1 MVLKLETF
9 KVERQKSWR
18 QQEIPAIPYRL
29 SQTLKF
35 WELAWK
41 CVKLNFRRVGFGG
54 VGGGGGRIGLENIE
68 LGLKP
73 AGVGFKNIELGY
85 ERFYIALLCSAKWS
99 ANYIQ
104 A

>member
-1 MVLKLETF
+1 M
-9 KVERQKSWR
+9 
-18 QQEIPAIPYRL
+18 
-29 SQTLKF
+29 
-35 WELAWK
+35 
-41 CVKLNFRRVGFGG
+41 GG
-54 VGGGGGRIGLENIE
+54 GGGGGRIGLENIE

>member
-18 QQEIPAIPYRL
+18 QQEIPAIPYRP
-29 SQTLKF
+29 SQGLIF
-35 WELAWK
+35 CEIAWK
-41 CVKLNFRRVGFGG
+41 CVKLTFRRVGFGG
-54 VGGGGGRIGLENIE
+54 GRGRIGLENIE

-73 AGVGFKNIELGY
+73 AAIGFKNIELGY
-85 ERFYIALLCSAKWS
+85 ERYYIALLCRAKWS